1 LAKKTI
7 QQKRKEEQLDFA
19 KAYVMLDGNL
29 TMAATT
35 SGVPYGTARR
45 WSKTASWLDMVETL
59 KQGGAIAISPKMQSI
74 IAKSL
79 SIVEDRLEKG
89 DFFYDPRT
97 GKIERKP
104 VNVRDAHA
112 VFKDT
117 FKMKQEIERGPE
129 EAKKAQ
135 TIQETL
141 EQLAKNFEALAAKQK
156 QKAPVVVTDV
166 LFVEEARN
174 EEE

>member
-1 LAKKTI
+1 MAKKSVA
-7 QQKRKEEQLDFA
+7 QKRKEEQLDFA

-45 WSKTASWLDMVETL
+45 WSQSAAWKDMVEMV
-59 KQGGAIAISPKMQSI
+59 KQGGTIAVSPKMQSI

-117 FKMKQEIERGPE
+117 FHLKNEMERAPL
-129 EAKKAQ
+129 EAKQAA

-141 EQLAKNFEALAAKQK
+141 EQLAKNFEQLASKQK
-156 QKAPVVVTDV
+156 EKAPVVVTDV
-166 LFVEEARN
+166 LFVENKSEG
-174 EEE
+174 E